1 MRVNTHLWSA
11 IGVLATTNVLAHR
24 IRPRASA
31 AVAAGQV
38 AALAVIARADGLT
51 AAELGLG
58 RDRVAAGARRG
69 AGAAATVVAG
79 YAIALAFPAAR
90 ATVPG
95 SGRPWP
101 QVAVRALV
109 VIPLT
114 TVLPEEFAFR
124 GVLTAL
130 LGRRFD
136 TRRVRIVTA
145 GLFGLWH
152 VLPGLGGAGAANDA
166 VHTVVGTGARAAV
179 VRVGGTVLVT
189 TAGGLLLGELRR
201 RSGSLLAPVLV
212 HWAINGVGELVAAR
226 PGGGHRRP
234 GRSSVARLSPPWP

>member
-1 MRVNTHLWSA
+1 MRAIASIGSA
-11 IGVLATTNVLAHR
+11 IGVLATANVLAHR
-24 IRPRASA
+24 VRPRASV

-38 AALAVIARADGLT
+38 AALAVIARADRLT

-58 RDRVAAGARRG
+58 RDRAAAGARWG

-79 YAIALAFPAAR
+79 YAVALAFPATRTA
-90 ATVPG
+90 VPG

-101 QVAVRALV
+101 QVAVRVLV
-109 VIPLT
+109 IIPLT

-130 LGRRFD
+130 LARRFD
-136 TRRVRIVTA
+136 ARRARIVTA

-166 VHTVVGTGARAAV
+166 VHTVVGTGARGAV

-189 TAGGLLLGELRR
+189 TAGGLLLGDLRR

-226 PGGGHRRP
+226 SGRDHRQR
-234 GRSSVARLSPPWP
+234 GRSSSSPNPPWP